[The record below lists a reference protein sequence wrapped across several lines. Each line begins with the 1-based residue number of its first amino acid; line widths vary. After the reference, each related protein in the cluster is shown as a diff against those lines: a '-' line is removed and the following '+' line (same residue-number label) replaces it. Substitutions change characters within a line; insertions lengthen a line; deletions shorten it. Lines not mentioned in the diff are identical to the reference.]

1 MQNSALIE
9 KIRNLPPETAG
20 EVEDFVD
27 FLTEKK
33 SKNDISNPEITI
45 DEIAEHRAA
54 LSSFAEDWELPE
66 MEIYDKL

>member
-9 KIRNLPPETAG
+9 KIRNLPPDIVD

-33 SKNDISNPEITI
+33 SKNGFSSIEVTKE
-45 DEIAEHRAA
+45 EIAEHRTS
-54 LSSFAEDWELPE
+54 LTSFAEDWELPE